1 MNFIAFELEQEPVT
15 IQYLQ
20 NCAKIA
26 TYDSHKTCDSLI
38 DSINEY
44 LEKETDEKFCNASDI
59 VIYSDKRTGAAQKE
73 MMGLF
78 LSCFDEIKNEFKLE
92 YISLVEALL
101 IKSGLLLD
109 NITIVLK
116 G

>member
-1 MNFIAFELEQEPVT
+1 MKNSAMHLT
-15 IQYLQ
+15 
-20 NCAKIA
+20 
-26 TYDSHKTCDSLI
+26 
-38 DSINEY
+38 
-44 LEKETDEKFCNASDI
+44 

-78 LSCFDEIKNEFKLE
+78 LSCFDEIENEFKLE

>member
-1 MNFIAFELEQEPVT
+1 MT
-15 IQYLQ
+15 
-20 NCAKIA
+20 
-26 TYDSHKTCDSLI
+26 
-38 DSINEY
+38 
-44 LEKETDEKFCNASDI
+44 
-59 VIYSDKRTGAAQKE
+59 
-73 MMGLF
+73 GLF
-78 LSCFDEIKNEFKLE
+78 LSCFDEIENEFKLE